1 MFSRRATVVRIMFRA
16 ACSILLAVI
25 PSVAVAQE
33 GAGLPPRAVSIR
45 AKVSKLAPHTPLT
58 VITTDGAKM
67 HGTLQAES
75 EREFTIDDVISA
87 TAVTIRYETVRKIK
101 VGYGQQNAHH
111 GSHRRQ
117 IVVIIVASALLGGL
131 IAAAATAK
139 N

>member
-1 MFSRRATVVRIMFRA
+1 MLSRRATVVQIMFRT
-16 ACSILLAVI
+16 ACTILLVVL
-25 PSVAVAQE
+25 PSVGVAQE

-45 AKVSKLAPHTPLT
+45 SKVSKIAPHTPLT
-58 VITTDGAKM
+58 VITTDGARM
-67 HGTLQAES
+67 HGTLQSEG
-75 EREFTIDDVISA
+75 EREFTIDDVTSA

-101 VGYGQQNAHH
+101 VGYGQQSAQH

-117 IVVIIVASALLGGL
+117 IVVIIVATALLGGL